1 MKRKAYRDRGQLFIS
16 AEKDILK
23 EFQELCDKERK
34 SVSLKLNEMMM
45 DELQKNPL
53 GVAGN
58 NPINVDFNN
67 RSIKSSNVESLD
79 YFIER
84 NAITSRHWH
93 KFYDGVNDIHRL
105 ERHEALTLTIQKAVK
120 QRHSYLKTGKYL
132 IH

>member
-1 MKRKAYRDRGQLFIS
+1 MKRKTYRDRSQLFIS

-34 SVSLKLNEMMM
+34 SVSLKLNEMML
-45 DELQKNPL
+45 EEVQKNPL
-53 GVAGN
+53 GPVAGN
-58 NPINVDFNN
+58 PINIEFNN
-67 RSIKSSNVESLD
+67 QSIKSSNVESLD

-93 KFYDGVNDIHRL
+93 KFYDRVNDIQRL

-120 QRHSYLKTGKYL
+120 QRHSYLKTGRYL
-132 IH
+132 VQ